1 MPKSLPNKRVDVFL
15 KKEAR
20 WQKEIAVLREI
31 ALSLGL
37 TEELKWGQP
46 CYTVSGRNVFLI
58 HGFKEYFAVLF
69 FKGSIMK
76 DPRKILIRQTEN
88 VQVSRQVRLTSLKEL
103 TAAKATIKAYMKEAI
118 AIEEAGIEA
127 PVVKAAAFVV
137 PPEVTT
143 ALKKVPGL
151 TVAFKKLTP
160 GRQRAYC
167 LHFMGTKVEATRASR
182 IAKAAPKILAGKG
195 LND

>member
-46 CYTVSGRNVFLI
+46 CYTVNGRNVFLI

-103 TAAKATIKAYMKEAI
+103 TAAKATIKALSLI
-118 AIEEAGIEA
+118 HI
-127 PVVKAAAFVV
+127 
-137 PPEVTT
+137 
-143 ALKKVPGL
+143 
-151 TVAFKKLTP
+151 
-160 GRQRAYC
+160 
-167 LHFMGTKVEATRASR
+167 
-182 IAKAAPKILAGKG
+182 
-195 LND
+195 

>member
-1 MPKSLPNKRVDVFL
+1 MAKSLPNKRVDVFL

-20 WQKEIAVLREI
+20 WPKEVAFLRDI
-31 ALSLGL
+31 ALSTGL
-37 TEELKWGQP
+37 TEDLKWGQP
-46 CYTVSGRNVFLI
+46 CYTLENRNIFLI
-58 HGFKEYFAVLF
+58 HGFKDYFAVLF
-69 FKGSIMK
+69 MKGAVMK
-76 DPRKILIRQTEN
+76 DPKKILIQQTAN
-88 VQVSRQVRLTSLKEL
+88 VQAARQLRFASLKEA
-103 TAAKATIKAYMKEAI
+103 TAAKATIKAYMNEAI
-118 AIEEAGIEA
+118 AVEESGDDV
-127 PVVKAAAFVV
+127 PVKKAAEFVI
-137 PPEVTT
+137 PTEVT
-143 ALKKVPGL
+143 AGLKKVPGL